1 MSASASVLADTY
13 YAKATDLLARARE
26 KNAPA
31 LAALAPIIGRSI
43 AAGGVL
49 HTFGSGHSEMIAR
62 EIIGRAGGL
71 MPVTGLFDPGY
82 GFSENVVGYGTRLAQ
97 RHDHHYG
104 LRAGE
109 TIIVISNS
117 GKNAS
122 PIEVALYAKQKGLT
136 VVGLTSLAMST
147 TAKTVHPGGQNLH
160 AIADYTLDNL
170 GVSGDAIVDLGVTQ
184 PAASALQPST
194 FNLQPAA
201 PAPLMAGPTSTL
213 IGCTLLNLLMLG
225 VLEWLRDNGHPL
237 PLVRSQNLPG
247 GMEANIELSQKYRTR
262 LSKLIG

>member
-1 MSASASVLADTY
+1 MPTLSDTY
-13 YAKATDLLARARE
+13 YADSLAMLARARE
-26 KNAPA
+26 VNAPV
-31 LAALAPIIGRSI
+31 LAAIAPRIAASL

-49 HTFGSGHSEMIAR
+49 HAFGSGHSEMIAR

-122 PIEVALYAKQKGLT
+122 PIEVALYAKQKGVH
-136 VVGLTSLAMST
+136 VVGLTSVAMSS
-147 TAKTVHPGGQNLH
+147 TAATVHPGGRNLH
-160 AIADYTLDNL
+160 AVADHVLDNL
-170 GVSGDAIVDLGVTQ
+170 GVTGDAITEIMPGR
-184 PAASALQPST
+184 
-194 FNLQPAA
+194 F
-201 PAPLMAGPTSTL
+201 AGPTSTF
-213 IGCTLLNLLMLG
+213 IGCTLLNLLMLD
-225 VLEWLRDNGHPL
+225 VIQWLRDHGHEL
-237 PLVRSQNLPG
+237 PLVTSQNIPG
-247 GMEANIELSQKYRTR
+247 GMEANIALSARYRTR

>member
-1 MSASASVLADTY
+1 MPTLPDTY
-13 YAKATDLLARARE
+13 FARANEMLARARE
-26 KNAPA
+26 INAPI
-31 LAALAPIIGRSI
+31 LARLAPLIGANI
-43 AAGGVL
+43 AQGGVL

-109 TIIVISNS
+109 SIIVISNS

-122 PIEVALYAKQKGLT
+122 PIEVALYAKQKGLN
-136 VVGLTSLAMST
+136 VIGLTSRTMSSN
-147 TAKTVHPGGQNLH
+147 AKTVHPGGKNLH

-170 GVSGDAIVDLGVTQ
+170 GVPGDAIAEVTSGQ
-184 PAASALQPST
+184 
-194 FNLQPAA
+194 F
-201 PAPLMAGPTSTL
+201 AGPTSTF

-225 VLEWLRDNGHPL
+225 VLEWLRDNNHSL

-247 GMEANIELSQKYRTR
+247 GMEANIELSQKYRNR

>member
-1 MSASASVLADTY
+1 MPTPADFY
-13 YAKATDLLARARE
+13 FNRATDLLARARE
-26 KNAPA
+26 KNAA
-31 LAALAPIIGRSI
+31 TLDALAPVIGRGI

-82 GFSENVVGYGTRLAQ
+82 GFSENVVGYGTRLAE

-104 LRAGE
+104 LHAGE

-122 PIEVALYAKQKGLT
+122 PIEVALYAKKKGLT

-147 TAKTVHPGGQNLH
+147 TAKTVHPGGKNLH
-160 AIADYTLDNL
+160 AVADYTLDNL
-170 GVSGDAIVDLGVTQ
+170 GVPGDAI
-184 PAASALQPST
+184 AEI
-194 FNLQPAA
+194 A
-201 PAPLMAGPTSTL
+201 PGQFAGPTSTL

-225 VLEWLRDNGHPL
+225 VLDWLRQQGQPL

>member
-1 MSASASVLADTY
+1 MSALADSY
-13 YAKATDLLARARE
+13 FDRASRMLAQARE
-26 KNAPA
+26 KNAST
-31 LAALAPIIGRSI
+31 LAALTPIIGRSL
-43 AAGGVL
+43 ADGGVL

-82 GFSENVVGYGTRLAQ
+82 GFSENVVGYGTRLAE

-122 PIEVALYAKQKGLT
+122 PIEVALYAKKKGLT
-136 VVGLTSLAMST
+136 VVGLTSLAMSS
-147 TAKTVHPGGQNLH
+147 TAKTVHPGGKNLH
-160 AIADYTLDNL
+160 AVADFTLDNL
-170 GVSGDAIVDLGVTQ
+170 GVPGDAIAEV
-184 PAASALQPST
+184 
-194 FNLQPAA
+194 A
-201 PAPLMAGPTSTL
+201 PGQFAGPTSTF

-225 VLEWLRDNGHPL
+225 VLEWLRDQGHPL

>member
-1 MSASASVLADTY
+1 MSLADTY
-13 YAKATDLLARARE
+13 YADATASLDRARIA
-26 KNAPA
+26 NAA
-31 LAALAPIIGRSI
+31 TLAALAPLIGRSI

-97 RHDHHYG
+97 RHHHHYG
-104 LRAGE
+104 FQAGE
-109 TIIVISNS
+109 VIIVISNS
-117 GKNAS
+117 GKNSS
-122 PIEVALYAKQKGLT
+122 PIEVALYAKEKGLT

-147 TAKTVHPGGQNLH
+147 VAATVHPGGKNLH
-160 AIADYTLDNL
+160 AVADYTLDNF
-170 GVSGDAIVDLGVTQ
+170 GVPGDAITEVTAGQ
-184 PAASALQPST
+184 
-194 FNLQPAA
+194 F
-201 PAPLMAGPTSTL
+201 AGPTSTF
-213 IGCTLLNLLMLG
+213 IGCTLLNLLMLA
-225 VLEWLRDNGHPL
+225 VLEWLRDNGHSL

-247 GMEANIELSQKYRTR
+247 GMEANIDLAKKYRTR

>member
-1 MSASASVLADTY
+1 MSALADAY
-13 YAKATDLLARARE
+13 YAKSLDLLARSRE

-31 LAALAPIIGRSI
+31 LAALAPTIGKSI
-43 AAGGVL
+43 GAGGVL

-82 GFSENVVGYGTRLAQ
+82 GFSENVIGYGTRLAQ

-170 GVSGDAIVDLGVTQ
+170 GVSGDAITEVTPGQ
-184 PAASALQPST
+184 
-194 FNLQPAA
+194 F
-201 PAPLMAGPTSTL
+201 AGPTSTF

-225 VLEWLRDNGHPL
+225 VLEWLRDNKHPL

>member
-1 MSASASVLADTY
+1 MPSLADSY
-13 YAKATDLLARARE
+13 YARATELLASARE
-26 KNAPA
+26 KNAA
-31 LAALAPIIGRSI
+31 QLAALTPIIGQSI
-43 AAGGVL
+43 ADGGVL

-82 GFSENVVGYGTRLAQ
+82 GFSENIVGYGTRLAE

-104 LRAGE
+104 LRTGE
-109 TIIVISNS
+109 TIVVISNS

-147 TAKTVHPGGQNLH
+147 TAKTVHPGGKNLH

-170 GVSGDAIVDLGVTQ
+170 GVPGDAITQVTAGQ
-184 PAASALQPST
+184 
-194 FNLQPAA
+194 F
-201 PAPLMAGPTSTL
+201 AGPTSTF
-213 IGCTLLNLLMLG
+213 IGCTLLNLLMMG
-225 VLEWLRDNGHPL
+225 VLEWLRDHNYSL

-247 GMEANIELSQKYRTR
+247 GMEANIELSKKYRTR